1 MLRTDQKLLTVI
13 SQRIQCGTRT
23 STVSLFW
30 GNKFRPFPSKPRMPF
45 WCHLSLWL
53 GGSDRVDDS
62 QAKIPQRNPK
72 RGHGC
77 LRMVVRNEWGRGF
90 KSKQALFISSINVKQ
105 EYLAS
110 HQMSQPQRTSEKN
123 GHTRQVLALHWH
135 YIVTLCQLPRFSQT
149 IAPKCGWFSKLVK
162 KPSIPV
168 FLTIYR
174 NPISALT
181 L

>member
-1 MLRTDQKLLTVI
+1 MRCFCHHEGWYLKKKRTRIFYNIKLLSNPMLRTDQKLLTVI

-30 GNKFRPFPSKPRMPF
+30 GNKLRPFPSKPRMPF

-149 IAPKCGWFSKLVK
+149 IE
-162 KPSIPV
+162 
-168 FLTIYR
+168 
-174 NPISALT
+174 
-181 L
+181 